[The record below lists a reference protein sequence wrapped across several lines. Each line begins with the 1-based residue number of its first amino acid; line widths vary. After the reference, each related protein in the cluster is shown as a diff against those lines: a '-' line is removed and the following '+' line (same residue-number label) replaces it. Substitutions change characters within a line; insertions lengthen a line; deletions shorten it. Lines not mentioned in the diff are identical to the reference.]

1 MHFLSLQNLDLRFEI
16 LFLPVYCLMII
27 LFYSERNLF
36 SSKNMINILIS
47 DIFCT
52 RNSYHNPFAIN
63 PYVMRN
69 ASMVKK
75 LMKNCITRNRRRQ
88 EISKLIHSFKES
100 AYLSS
105 TFKSNRHDLNLISE
119 FLLQGISFRKHT
131 DTRFTPGC
139 PKI

>member
-88 EISKLIHSFKES
+88 EISKLIHKLF
-100 AYLSS
+100 YH
-105 TFKSNRHDLNLISE
+105 TGIPHRSE
-119 FLLQGISFRKHT
+119 EHTSELQSPDHLVCRLLLEK
-131 DTRFTPGC
+131 
-139 PKI
+139 